1 MLLFT
6 YHMRRLCSLGIGEY
20 RIFPSICKK
29 TDAMNVC
36 LFCFSYYAISFAL
49 SPSGTGQKTA
59 FLYVQVISPLRR
71 RQLPSAVQPSCRHLP
86 CLAPSLTGLGAVST
100 SSFASFRPRPVIS
113 LTTLITLIFSAPAA
127 FRITSNSVFSS
138 AAGAAPPAA
147 GAAAT
152 ATGAAALTPNFSSRS
167 LTSSASSS
175 TFICSIAS
183 KICCLI
189 HG

>member
-1 MLLFT
+1 MLLFA

-36 LFCFSYYAISFAL
+36 LFCFSYYTVSFAL
-49 SPSGTGQKTA
+49 STSGANRKTA
-59 FLYVQVISPLRR
+59 FLSRAGYFAST
-71 RQLPSAVQPSCRHLP
+71 SAPTSFSCATILSASS
-86 CLAPSLTGLGAVST
+86 LLTPSLTGLGAVST

-147 GAAAT
+147 PPS
-152 ATGAAALTPNFSSRS
+152 LRRRRSSSR
-167 LTSSASSS
+167 
-175 TFICSIAS
+175 
-183 KICCLI
+183 
-189 HG
+189 